1 MTSFISAFKEYLVR
15 WCDEDSVSV
24 VPDSQITKSS
34 DDTCT
39 VKWGKACYH
48 GAIVASGDYLSQA
61 GGIGTHSYI
70 FLVSSNERNKRSDD
84 DSGKRNVVLR
94 KIKSEIDMSRRGKL
108 ERKTSDANKKM
119 H

>member
-34 DDTCT
+34 DDTCM

-48 GAIVASGDYLSQA
+48 GAIVASGKQTGAPTATLNDF
-61 GGIGTHSYI
+61 IGD
-70 FLVSSNERNKRSDD
+70 ED
-84 DSGKRNVVLR
+84 
-94 KIKSEIDMSRRGKL
+94 
-108 ERKTSDANKKM
+108 
-119 H
+119 

>member
-39 VKWGKACYH
+39 VKW
-48 GAIVASGDYLSQA
+48 GDYLSQA

-94 KIKSEIDMSRRGKL
+94 KIKSEIDMSRTGKL